1 MRKSLWAASAAAAA
15 LLPTLAFA
23 QTTCAERQHDQRV
36 AGTVIGGVAG
46 ALLGNAVSSH
56 GGKPGGTIIG
66 AVAGAAI
73 GNQVTKGSADCSH
86 AYGYYDRDGR
96 WHATAVQA
104 SDASG
109 YYDRDGNWVDGRPT
123 GYYDNG
129 GRWVAAATPAEAS
142 GYYDGS
148 GRFIPASSQGYY
160 DTDGRWVAGVASGY
174 YDNGHWVAGPA
185 RGRYDENGRWMNG
198 EASGHTDANGA
209 WVADP
214 QPGYYDTNGRWRRGQ
229 AMGYYDTRG
238 RWIATG
244 AASPAYATAYGRD
257 TSVQAPNQPVAI
269 PDQGRGFQSD
279 HHDRW
284 DQAGRDTTARESWLD
299 GKIRAA
305 YSAGTIDRRTAAR
318 DLRML
323 SSIRRDDARMRR
335 HGGQLSDSAQARIQG
350 RLDRLAESVQ
360 AD

>member
-1 MRKSLWAASAAAAA
+1 MRKSIWAATVAVAA

-66 AVAGAAI
+66 ALAGAAV

-109 YYDRDGNWVDGRPT
+109 YFDREGTWVKGRPT
-123 GYYDNG
+123 GYYDSN
-129 GRWVAAATPAEAS
+129 GRWVSAATPAEAS
-142 GYYDGS
+142 GYYDAA
-148 GRFIPASSQGYY
+148 GRYIPASSQGYY

-174 YDNGHWVAGPA
+174 YDNGRWVAGPA
-185 RGRYDENGRWMNG
+185 RGRYDESGRWMNG
-198 EASGHTDANGA
+198 EASGHLDANGT

-214 QPGYYDTNGRWRRGQ
+214 QPGYYDAGGQWRRGQ

-238 RWIATG
+238 RWIATRH
-244 AASPAYATAYGRD
+244 TAE
-257 TSVQAPNQPVAI
+257 SVHVMNAPIAN
-269 PDQGRGFQSD
+269 PDQGRGFQGD

-284 DQAGRDTTARESWLD
+284 DQAGRDTTAREAWLD
-299 GKIRAA
+299 AKIRAA
-305 YSAGTIDRRTAAR
+305 YSGGTLDRRTAFR
-318 DLRML
+318 DLRVL
-323 SSIRRDDARMRR
+323 NVIRHDDARMRR
-335 HGGQLSDSAQARIQG
+335 YDGKLSDRNQARIQG
-350 RLDRLAESVQ
+350 RLDSLAESIR
-360 AD
+360 AN